1 MRFLIVI
8 LLFIGAS
15 NVLIGQKL
23 KVLRF
28 DQLEQ
33 LIEKPTDSLLIF
45 NFFATW
51 CKPCMQEIPDFL
63 KLQKEV
69 SNKPIQ
75 FYFISLDMEK
85 DSNKIFA
92 NFIEKYQT
100 RDFTYLLKVPK
111 GDWISKIDQ
120 NWQGNIPATLVI
132 NHKKKMR
139 KFIAKSLDYQS
150 LTKLIK

>member
-8 LLFIGAS
+8 LIFIGVS

-33 LIEKPTDSLLIF
+33 LIEKQSDSLLIF

-69 SNKPIQ
+69 SDKPIQ
-75 FYFISLDMEK
+75 FYLISLDMEK

-100 RDFTYLLKVPK
+100 WDFTYLLKVPK
-111 GDWISKIDQ
+111 GDWISKIDKI
-120 NWQGNIPATLVI
+120 GKEIFPATLVI
-132 NHKKKMR
+132 NHKKKIS
-139 KFIAKSLDYQS
+139 KFIAKPLIINHYQN
-150 LTKLIK
+150 

>member
-8 LLFIGAS
+8 LIFIGVS

-33 LIEKPTDSLLIF
+33 LIEKQTDSLLIF

-51 CKPCMQEIPDFL
+51 CKPCMQEITDFL

-69 SNKPIQ
+69 SDKPIQ

-100 RDFTYLLKVPK
+100 GDFTYLLKVPK

-132 NHKKKMR
+132 NHKKKLR
-139 KFIAKSLDYQS
+139 KFIAKPMDYQS

>member
-15 NVLIGQKL
+15 NVLIGQKV

-63 KLQKEV
+63 KLQKE
-69 SNKPIQ
+69 KPRLEAW
-75 FYFISLDMEK
+75 F
-85 DSNKIFA
+85 
-92 NFIEKYQT
+92 
-100 RDFTYLLKVPK
+100 
-111 GDWISKIDQ
+111 
-120 NWQGNIPATLVI
+120 
-132 NHKKKMR
+132 
-139 KFIAKSLDYQS
+139 
-150 LTKLIK
+150 KLEYVV